1 MRKKISNFRLGKL
14 FYNDKFVM
22 GFSIF
27 LAFIFWLYV
36 SSTTQ
41 EASVF
46 TVTDI
51 PVSLPELT
59 HELKYFNAQDIKA
72 EVRISGNAL
81 VVATVTS
88 DDIYITA
95 NDTSFITSPGNYTLD
110 LVPKKSGMKMDY
122 TFDSSPSPSSVNVYV
137 DRQAEPREIEI
148 TDKIK
153 VSSVDENSYAS
164 TTTLSQQTVKVSG
177 AESIVNSIAQ
187 VCAEYEF
194 KSTLSQTTVVTA
206 PLVFYDSLGNKVD
219 TKYITYDIAKVDA
232 TIPIL
237 KLVNVDIVPSI
248 TNMPDTFNISDKI
261 TVDPPTI
268 RLAVPTNMSSTAG
281 ISTENIDFSKVTID
295 NNKFEVGLSIPSG
308 CKNINGTEKATITFD
323 TSDMETKTL
332 AVTNFNVINEGDD
345 QTTSVSTQS
354 LNVTLIGSKDQLST
368 ITSSNI
374 TAVIDMSAKA
384 PNFIGMA
391 EMPVSIKINSK
402 FNSCWAYGSYT
413 VNVTSSRKS
422 ETSQS

>member
-1 MRKKISNFRLGKL
+1 MKKKISKFRLGKL

-22 GFSIF
+22 CFSI
-27 LAFIFWLYV
+27 LMAFIFWLYV

-51 PVSLPELT
+51 PITLPELT
-59 HELKYFNAQDIKA
+59 HELKYFNADGLKA

-95 NDTSFITSPGNYTLD
+95 NDTSSVTTPGTYTLD
-110 LVPKKSGMKMDY
+110 LVPKKSGMKVDY
-122 TFDSSPSPSSVNVYV
+122 TFDSTPTPSSINVYV

-164 TTTLSQQTVKVSG
+164 STQLSQQTVKVSG

-194 KSTLSQTTVVTA
+194 KSTLSQTTVVSA
-206 PLVFYDSLGNKVD
+206 PLVFYDSNGQKID
-219 TKYITYDIAKVDA
+219 TKYITADITKVDA
-232 TIPIL
+232 TVPVL
-237 KLVNVDIVPSI
+237 KVVTVNVKPSV
-248 TNMPDTFNISDKI
+248 TNMPDNLNISDRIKVEPSI
-261 TVDPPTI
+261 VK
-268 RLAVPTNMSSTAG
+268 LAVPHNMSNITE
-281 ISTENIDFSKVTID
+281 ITTENIDFLKVSSN
-295 NNKFEVGLSIPSG
+295 NNKFETALVIPSG
-308 CKNINGTEKATITFD
+308 SRNIDGTDKANVEFDMTDISLKNIT
-323 TSDMETKTL
+323 
-332 AVTNFNVINEGDD
+332 VTNFGIINESSE
-345 QTTSVSTQS
+345 QTTSVTTKS
-354 LNVTLIGSKDQLST
+354 LTVKIMGTKDQLSS

-374 TAVIDMSAKA
+374 TAFVDMSEKA
-384 PNFIGMA
+384 SNFIGMT
-391 EMPVSIKINSK
+391 EMPVHITINSK
-402 FNSCWAYGSYT
+402 FDKCWVYGSYT
-413 VNVTSSRKS
+413 VDVTAVKKS
-422 ETSQS
+422 EESSS